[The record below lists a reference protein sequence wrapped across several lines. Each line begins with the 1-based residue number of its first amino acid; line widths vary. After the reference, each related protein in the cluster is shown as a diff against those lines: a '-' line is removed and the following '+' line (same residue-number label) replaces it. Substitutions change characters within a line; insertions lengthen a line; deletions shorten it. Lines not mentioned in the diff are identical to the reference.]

1 MYDSSDAVTTV
12 TADAVKFVYTI
23 TYEWIRP
30 STYTSLPSTSSSAVV
45 AANIQAA
52 SPGLGGTY
60 TFSISGVPLSV
71 LDSST
76 YALSSTINIANYLP
90 YLGSAIQRYYPGSEI
105 SLIARNTAQMPNQ
118 L

>member
-1 MYDSSDAVTTV
+1 MYDSTSTVTTV

-23 TYEWIRP
+23 AYKWIRP
-30 STYTSLPSTSSSAVV
+30 STYTSLPSTSNTAVV

-60 TFSISGVPLSV
+60 TFSINGAPLSV

-76 YALSSTINIANYLP
+76 SVMSTSISINNYLP
-90 YLGSAIQRYYPGSEI
+90 YLGLAIRKFYQGVEI
-105 SLIARNTAQMPNQ
+105 
-118 L
+118 